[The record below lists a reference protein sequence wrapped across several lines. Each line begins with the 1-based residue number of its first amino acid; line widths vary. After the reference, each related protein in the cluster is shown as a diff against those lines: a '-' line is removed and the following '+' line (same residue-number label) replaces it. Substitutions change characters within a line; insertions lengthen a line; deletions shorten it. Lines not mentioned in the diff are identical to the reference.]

1 MSLDDRDYM
10 KNRHNDPNYNPKE
23 FRGSKERFIK
33 DYMPIKRKKPKASV
47 KYNNSEVTWQT
58 ETFGFPLGKLLF
70 SIILAVFGLILFNNG
85 FFDRI
90 LTKLR
95 PNSSYAQQSYPIA
108 PTNFNPQSA
117 PTKAPI
123 NQQAAIPAPTV
134 TNTGAYSVP
143 KSGNGHFYVP
153 GSVNNSPA
161 VFLVDTGASMTII
174 SNSLA
179 VRAGI
184 TQCTKREFM
193 TAMGIDRDACV
204 AKVARLEFGTF
215 YMLDTEVG
223 ISKNLTGEALLG
235 MSALKNLRMIQ
246 IGDKLLLENPK

>member
-1 MSLDDRDYM
+1 MAFDERDYM

-23 FRGSKERFIK
+23 FRGSKER
-33 DYMPIKRKKPKASV
+33 YMKGSWQAESKKYKAAR
-47 KYNNSEVTWQT
+47 KYNNGEITWQT
-58 ETFGFPLGKLLF
+58 EAFGIPLSKLAMWIVLTAT
-70 SIILAVFGLILFNNG
+70 SLVLFNNG
-85 FFDRI
+85 FFDRFLAKI
-90 LTKLR
+90 R
-95 PNSSYAQQSYPIA
+95 PSSTYAQQGYPPA
-108 PTNFNPQSA
+108 PVNFNPQPV
-117 PTKAPI
+117 PTKAPL
-123 NQQAAIPAPTV
+123 NQQSEISAPSI

-143 KSGNGHFYVP
+143 RSGNGHFYVP
-153 GSVNNSPA
+153 GSVNKSPA
-161 VFLVDTGASMTII
+161 VFLVDTGASMTVI
-174 SNSLA
+174 SSSLA

-215 YMLDTEVG
+215 YMLNTEVG

-246 IGDKLLLENPK
+246 IGDKLLLENPN

>member
-1 MSLDDRDYM
+1 MAFDDRDYM
-10 KNRHNDPNYNPKE
+10 KNRHNDPNYNPKV

-33 DYMPIKRKKPKASV
+33 DSWRGTPKKPKAAR
-47 KYNNSEVTWQT
+47 KYNNEDVTWQT
-58 ETFGFPLGKLLF
+58 ETFGVPLGKLLF

-90 LTKLR
+90 FTKLR
-95 PNSSYAQQSYPIA
+95 PNSSYAQQSNPQV
-108 PTNFNPQSA
+108 PSNFNPQPA
-117 PTKAPI
+117 PTKVPI
-123 NQQAAIPAPTV
+123 NQQNAFPAPTV

-143 KSGNGHFYVP
+143 RSGNGHFYMP

-161 VFLVDTGASMTII
+161 VFLVDTGASMTVI
-174 SNSLA
+174 SSSLA
-179 VRAGI
+179 ARAGI

-204 AKVARLEFGTF
+204 AIVARLDFGTF

-246 IGDKLLLENPK
+246 IGDKLLLENSN